1 MLPLQ
6 NLLLRS
12 KAVSLAVTYFIQR
25 GKKKKKSLGILT
37 SSVLVII
44 QKQSLKLTNDDMHV
58 RSFSAYDLY
67 WQ

>member
-1 MLPLQ
+1 MRLYQ
-6 NLLLRS
+6 D
-12 KAVSLAVTYFIQR
+12 AVRVEYRQGTYFIQR
-25 GKKKKKSLGILT
+25 GKKKSLGILT

>member
-6 NLLLRS
+6 HFLLRL
-12 KAVSLAVTYFIQR
+12 KAVSLAVTYFIQ
-25 GKKKKKSLGILT
+25 SLGILT

-44 QKQSLKLTNDDMHV
+44 QKQSLKLRNDDMHA

-67 WQ
+67 RQ